1 MYRSFKWFITVF
13 LLVVSVAAQDLT
25 SKFDSSRM
33 RERVKTLSSDE
44 FQGRGPGTEGG
55 DRAAKFIEQNL
66 RATGVKAANK
76 GSYFQE
82 VGLIGLKADPDT
94 RLLVKGS
101 AGGEES
107 EFKFG
112 DDLVA
117 STEAQIGEVSVNAE
131 IVFMGYGI
139 DAPLYKWND
148 YKGAVDQYKGKILV
162 ILVNDPPATADE
174 PDLFGGKALTYFGR
188 WTYKLEEAARH
199 GAAGVLL
206 VHTNSS
212 AGYGWNVVR
221 ASNGGWRYEILRE
234 PDDRKPFL
242 KMRAWISEAAA
253 TRLLSSAGL
262 DLKELQNQAKH
273 RDFRPV
279 ETGLTAS
286 IDIKSEVKRISSPN
300 VVGIVEG
307 SDRTLKREFVIFSG
321 HYDHLGI
328 GEPDSAGD
336 RIYNGAYDNASGVAA
351 MLGIAEVLAKTPVKQ
366 RPKRSF
372 LFLFTTAEEQGLL
385 GAEYFVSHPLVPLN
399 KTAANINLDGVN
411 FFGKVRDFIPLG
423 ADRSSIIAQI
433 NDAARERGL
442 ELQADPSPEQGLF
455 FRSDHFPFAKVGVP
469 AVNFEH
475 GSGFIE
481 KPTAEAEAFGRDY
494 VAKHYH
500 QPSDEY
506 FEWWDT
512 SAMIQEAEFALAF
525 GIKIANAPKMPRY
538 NAADEFSTADKL
550 RFR

>member
-139 DAPLYKWND
+139 DAPLYKWHD

-385 GAEYFVSHPLVPLN
+385 GAEYYVSHPLVPLN